1 MLFSGKVDLN
11 DLHDRDRAESAGEAL
26 GAGMV
31 FAAKSAE
38 RNWPAEYRVS
48 AKRCQFVVSALLMRW
63 SNLRTSML
71 GEKGKG
77 KRQKGN
83 TEE

>member
-31 FAAKSAE
+31 FAEIGGAE
-38 RNWPAEYRVS
+38 LACRI
-48 AKRCQFVVSALLMRW
+48 
-63 SNLRTSML
+63 
-71 GEKGKG
+71 
-77 KRQKGN
+77 
-83 TEE
+83 